1 MLPLPCASSH
11 PAEREPSAVTQRVRA
26 RALHGEPCGRAA
38 EAHALTTPKKTK
50 PLIVSGTQFAA
61 LVGVHPKTISGWVAL
76 DDAIPHARIAT
87 GLRIDIGEGFR
98 WLCRRDK
105 AEMKKARAAGDPVSS
120 KNAKLAAEARLKEL
134 DLAEREKKMI
144 SADEVVDGWLQIVVA
159 AREAVLA
166 IPGVAV
172 QAGIVDPKNE
182 VALDAI
188 VFDTLTAIS
197 KGKK

>member
-1 MLPLPCASSH
+1 M
-11 PAEREPSAVTQRVRA
+11 
-26 RALHGEPCGRAA
+26 
-38 EAHALTTPKKTK
+38 
-50 PLIVSGTQFAA
+50 

-98 WLCRRDK
+98 WLRRRDK

-134 DLAEREKKMI
+134 DLAEREKKLV
-144 SADEVVDGWLQIVVA
+144 SVEEVTEGWLQIVVA